1 MQHASTGE
9 ALVLTQSSAT
19 PGWRERWPWLLMAGP
34 ALAIV
39 GCAIT
44 ISLAFSN
51 FGDQAITEGGMK
63 RGLVVEQH
71 SGPPPATQAR

>member
-1 MQHASTGE
+1 
-9 ALVLTQSSAT
+9 
-19 PGWRERWPWLLMAGP
+19 
-34 ALAIV
+34 
-39 GCAIT
+39 
-44 ISLAFSN
+44 LAFSN